1 MNVLVLNTGSSSLK
15 FQVIDTDPET
25 MASDTDRRIAKGTIE
40 RIGSQGLLR
49 FQNSAGRVTRNA
61 QPVRDHRAAIDI
73 AVRWLVSPEADIPQ
87 INSLADIHAVGH
99 RVVHGGEKFSKSVL
113 IDDDVLRGIDD
124 CIELAPLH
132 NPANV
137 QGIQA
142 ARNTF
147 GRALPQA
154 AVFDTAFHQT
164 LPDTAYLYAIPY

>member
-1 MNVLVLNTGSSSLK
+1 MVPEPRFIADSARSARPIREIRVALDAVLQWVGSEEAK
-15 FQVIDTDPET
+15 IDGV
-25 MASDTDRRIAKGTIE
+25 S
-40 RIGSQGLLR
+40 GL
-49 FQNSAGRVTRNA
+49 G
-61 QPVRDHRAAIDI
+61 DID
-73 AVRWLVSPEADIPQ
+73 
-87 INSLADIHAVGH
+87 AVGH

-147 GRALPQA
+147 GRGLPQA

-164 LPDTAYLYAIPY
+164 LPDTASLYAIPY

>member
-1 MNVLVLNTGSSSLK
+1 MVPEPRFIADSARSARPIREIRVALDAVLQWVGSEEAK
-15 FQVIDTDPET
+15 IDGV
-25 MASDTDRRIAKGTIE
+25 S
-40 RIGSQGLLR
+40 GL
-49 FQNSAGRVTRNA
+49 G
-61 QPVRDHRAAIDI
+61 DID
-73 AVRWLVSPEADIPQ
+73 
-87 INSLADIHAVGH
+87 AVGH

-137 QGIQA
+137 QVIQA

>member
-1 MNVLVLNTGSSSLK
+1 LAASLVPEPRFIADSARSARPIREIRVALDAVLQWVGSEEAK
-15 FQVIDTDPET
+15 IDGV
-25 MASDTDRRIAKGTIE
+25 S
-40 RIGSQGLLR
+40 GL
-49 FQNSAGRVTRNA
+49 G
-61 QPVRDHRAAIDI
+61 DID
-73 AVRWLVSPEADIPQ
+73 
-87 INSLADIHAVGH
+87 AVGH

-147 GRALPQA
+147 GRGLPQA